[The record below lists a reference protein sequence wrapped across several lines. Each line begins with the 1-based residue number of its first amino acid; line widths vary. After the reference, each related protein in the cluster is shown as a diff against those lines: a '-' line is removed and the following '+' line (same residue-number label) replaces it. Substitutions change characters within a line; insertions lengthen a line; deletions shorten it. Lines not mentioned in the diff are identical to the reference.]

1 MTQKVLTLII
11 PAYNM
16 EAYLPQCLDSVM
28 LAAASAAS
36 ALDVIVVNDGSADR
50 TASIAESYADANPGV
65 VRLVSKPNG
74 NYGSCINAALPLAK
88 GKYVKVLDA
97 DDSVYAPGLATLC
110 RFLPGTDADMVL
122 TDFDIIDPAGTITA
136 HRDFS
141 CGLTAE
147 PADASEV
154 VTRPEFLDMQ
164 MHAVTYRTSMLT
176 RMAYTQSEGIS
187 YTDQQWIFM
196 PVAQVRTV
204 AYCHATVYRYLVGRA
219 GQTMDP
225 AVRMRSIGHMMKCT
239 LKMARDYD
247 DACHSLDDPRRRYL
261 RTRLRR
267 NIRDIYITA
276 LTSRSRDLMRML
288 RRYDN
293 DLRACAPESYRTVA
307 NKYISLW
314 RRAPVTAPVIGFT
327 LRMLLGK

>member
-97 DDSVYAPGLATLC
+97 DDSVYARGLAALC
-110 RFLPGTDADMVL
+110 RFLHGTDADMVL
-122 TDFDIIDPAGTITA
+122 TDFDIVDPDGAVTS

-141 CGLTAE
+141 CSLTAE

-196 PVAQVRTV
+196 PVAQVRTI
-204 AYCHATVYRYLVGRA
+204 AYCRATVYRYLVGRA

-225 AVRMRSIGHMMKCT
+225 AVRMRSIDHMMKCT

-247 DACHSLDDPRRRYL
+247 GAYAALGPAHDEYL
-261 RTRLRR
+261 LTRLRR

-276 LTSRSRDLMRML
+276 LTSRSGELMRML

-293 DLRACAPESYRTVA
+293 DLRTGAPESYRTVA

-314 RRAPVTAPVIGFT
+314 RRARFTAPVIGFT
-327 LRMLLGK
+327 LRILLGK